1 MAEGDSWREGP
12 RVLNYVSAA
21 TAAAVLSAAAALAA
35 DALAADALAAAALA
49 AATSAPAAAAMVTV
63 TTVVLKCICM
73 GVTRRKPAAWHRQGR
88 QKHNKTKLA
97 TTNPNFR

>member
-12 RVLNYVSAA
+12 RILNYVSAA
-21 TAAAVLSAAAALAA
+21 TAAAVLSAAA
-35 DALAADALAAAALA
+35 ALAADALAAAALA

-63 TTVVLKCICM
+63 ATVVLKCICM